1 MNSFKQHAENI
12 FKLLGLI
19 IISSEL
25 GIIYFLRN
33 AESTIKGARI
43 LQSMPTV
50 LEYLSVAFFIYIAG
64 FILWC
69 VLLRRLE
76 KMD

>member
-1 MNSFKQHAENI
+1 MNSFKYHAENI

-25 GIIYFLRN
+25 GIIYFLKN
-33 AESTIKGARI
+33 TENTIKSARI

-50 LEYLSVAFFIYIAG
+50 LEYLSAAFFIYIVG

-69 VLLRRLE
+69 VILKRLE
-76 KMD
+76 KKD